1 MPMLK
6 GRIHSFESFGAV
18 DGPGVRFVIFFQG
31 CPLRC
36 RFCHNPDTWAFEGG
50 TEYTSDELVEKV
62 LPYRLFYRGGG
73 GVTLSGGEP
82 TAQHEFVTELLNKLR
97 AENIHTAIDTSG
109 GIPLS
114 VCRDAVDAADM
125 LLLDIKSIDPDMS
138 RNITGNP
145 DTLKNEKEILKY
157 CESQQKPVWIRHVVV
172 PGLTLEET
180 QLRAL
185 GDYLRG
191 FECVKRIEP
200 LPFHKLGE
208 HKWLP
213 GLYTLTDTEPPTSEQ
228 MAEASRLL
236 GAKK

>member
-145 DTLKNEKEILKY
+145 DTLKNEKEILEY

-191 FECVKRIEP
+191 FEFVKRIEP
-200 LPFHKLGE
+200 LPCHKLVE
-208 HKWLP
+208 H
-213 GLYTLTDTEPPTSEQ
+213 
-228 MAEASRLL
+228 
-236 GAKK
+236 

>member
-1 MPMLK
+1 MLK

-145 DTLKNEKEILKY
+145 DTLKNEKEILEY